1 MLKRKSFPTAPEKNP
16 LSLVF
21 DDPEPEIGDEN
32 LPAPPAIAS
41 RPLNIGSV
49 PIPSRFFLA
58 PMAGFTSLAFRVA
71 VRELGGLGLATTDLV
86 NARSLI
92 EKRTR
97 SLEIA
102 ETNEHDRPVAIQIY
116 GHVPNEMIEAAKRV
130 VDLGATIVD
139 INMGC
144 PVRKVVRSGGG
155 SALLC
160 DSGGAARLVEGIV
173 AAVNVPVTVKT
184 RLGWDDENPTA
195 PELARALE
203 RVGVAALIVHGRT
216 RAQGFKGRVDRIGIG
231 RVVDAVESMPVIG
244 NGDVRSIA
252 DAERMFRE
260 SRCAAISIGR
270 GALADP
276 FFFRRLSNWAE
287 TGDPGPDP
295 TFDERVNVMERCFRG
310 LVELRGEKIACL
322 QFRKLVKWYYHFTHM
337 PKPIYLSMIN
347 LASVAAFDRALV
359 SIRAA
364 GPSRPLG
371 GGSKIHIPV
380 PSGPI
385 DKW

>member
-1 MLKRKSFPTAPEKNP
+1 M
-16 LSLVF
+16 SLVF
-21 DDPEPEIGDEN
+21 DDPEPQIGDEN
-32 LPAPPAIAS
+32 VPAPPAIAS
-41 RPLNIGSV
+41 RPLAIGSV

-92 EKRTR
+92 ENRTR
-97 SLEIA
+97 SREIA

-116 GHVPNEMIEAAKRV
+116 GHDPREMIEAAKRV

-184 RLGWDDENPTA
+184 RLGWDDESPTA

-216 RAQGFKGRVDRIGIG
+216 RAQGFKGRVNRIGIAG
-231 RVVDAVESMPVIG
+231 VVDAVESMPVIG
-244 NGDVRSIA
+244 NGDVRSLA
-252 DAERMFRE
+252 DAARMFIE

-276 FFFRRLSNWAE
+276 FFF
-287 TGDPGPDP
+287 
-295 TFDERVNVMERCFRG
+295 
-310 LVELRGEKIACL
+310 
-322 QFRKLVKWYYHFTHM
+322 
-337 PKPIYLSMIN
+337 
-347 LASVAAFDRALV
+347 
-359 SIRAA
+359 
-364 GPSRPLG
+364 
-371 GGSKIHIPV
+371 
-380 PSGPI
+380 
-385 DKW
+385 